1 MTVVQSNPLLPG
13 IAAVSPHG
21 LLPLWGFGSALRH
34 ALVLQLL
41 GACAVHVL
49 TVVQP
54 FVPGSVPALDGAL
67 RGAVRFLHRTR
78 DYVLSFFLF
87 AFLAA
92 LATAVLPNFLQHEII
107 FQSSPYFVPKTWRSL
122 CARVVIVA
130 AIPLVLL
137 AIFPGD
143 PIAQGLAML

>member
-1 MTVVQSNPLLPG
+1 M
-13 IAAVSPHG
+13 
-21 LLPLWGFGSALRH
+21 
-34 ALVLQLL
+34 
-41 GACAVHVL
+41 
-49 TVVQP
+49 QP
-54 FVPGSVPALDGAL
+54 FERRLVPPSTARCAAPS
-67 RGAVRFLHRTR
+67 RFLHRTR